1 MTLGF
6 MLMEPHGLT
15 KTNPFDQARSTTA
28 VTWRKK
34 SEGLTLKCT
43 TKGKMGSG
51 SKIMKVLVAIV
62 HGHGAALCEQYEE
75 PFTGQ
80 VFEAF
85 VREDFENAFENSS
98 NPRGKLFLQDGDP
111 RLRIP

>member
-51 SKIMKVLVAIV
+51 SKIMEVLVAIV

-85 VREDFENAFENSS
+85 VREHFENAFENSS

>member
-1 MTLGF
+1 M
-6 MLMEPHGLT
+6 
-15 KTNPFDQARSTTA
+15 
-28 VTWRKK
+28 TWRKK

-43 TKGKMGSG
+43 IKGKMGSG
-51 SKIMKVLVAIV
+51 SKIVKVLVAIV
-62 HGHGAALCEQYEE
+62 HGHGAVLCEQYEE

-85 VREDFENAFENSS
+85 VREHFENAFENSS